1 MAFLHEGDMESLDI
15 IFDDN
20 VTVIAP
26 PREDHTGGV
35 SPGIRVSVTRG
46 NDVNLIKVVI
56 SEFMATSL
64 TVKAWVA
71 ATS

>member
-1 MAFLHEGDMESLDI
+1 MANLQGDMESLDI

-20 VTVIAP
+20 ITVIAP
-26 PREDHTGGV
+26 SREDHTVWV
-35 SPGIRVSVTRG
+35 SPGVRVSVTRG

-56 SEFMATSL
+56 SNFIPTSL

-71 ATS
+71 AAS